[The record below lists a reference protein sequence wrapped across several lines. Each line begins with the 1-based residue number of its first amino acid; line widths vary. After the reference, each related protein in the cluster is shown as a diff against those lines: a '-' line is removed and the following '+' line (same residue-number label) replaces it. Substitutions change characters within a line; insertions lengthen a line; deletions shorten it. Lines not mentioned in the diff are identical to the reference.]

1 MAVPV
6 RLRAARPHPY
16 EPAAAARRRSWN
28 RIKRY
33 APIYALFVPVLAY
46 FAIFHY
52 APMVGVIIAFKDYN
66 FREGIFGSDWVG
78 LKHFRRFIE
87 NGDFW
92 VIFRNTLVLAFY
104 RILFGFPAPI
114 LFALLIHEMRFARWK
129 RVIQTVSYLP
139 HFVSWVVVYA
149 LMYNFFSENGLVNAL
164 IKGAAG
170 HTLPFLSST
179 DYFRTMFVGSA
190 IWKEIGWNAIIF
202 LAALTRV
209 DPDLHEASAMDGANR
224 FQRLWHITLPG
235 ISSVIGIMFILSL
248 GGILSVSFEQ
258 ILVMINPQV
267 SSVAEVIDYYVYRVG
282 LLNTNNYSYA
292 TAVGLFRSV
301 IALALVL
308 IANRLAKKFDEE
320 GGIW

>member
-1 MAVPV
+1 MAIPV
-6 RLRAARPHPY
+6 RWRAARLRTQG
-16 EPAAAARRRSWN
+16 AGADARRRSWN

-33 APIYALFVPVLAY
+33 GPIYALFVPVLAY

-66 FREGIFGSDWVG
+66 FREGIFGSDWAG

-92 VIFRNTLVLAFY
+92 IIFRNTLVLAFY
-104 RILFGFPAPI
+104 RLLFGFPAPI

-129 RVIQTVSYLP
+129 RIIQTVSYLP

-164 IKGAAG
+164 LKGAAG
-170 HTLPFLSST
+170 HTLPFLSSA

-209 DPDLHEASAMDGANR
+209 DPELHEASAMDGANR
-224 FQRLWHITLPG
+224 FRRLWHITLPG
-235 ISSVIGIMFILSL
+235 IGSVIGIMFILSL

-267 SSVAEVIDYYVYRVG
+267 SSVAEVVDYYVYRVG